1 MLSTCLLDVRVWHGI
16 AYLHPWLDSPLSCT
30 TDDDGGDFDVTTVK
44 KQDLDESRALK
55 EIRLQR
61 RNLQEQRLKDLVN
74 AARSTARLTHQL
86 LNWEDMISL
95 VYTCLSMMMNMSRT
109 GCYWPS

>member
-1 MLSTCLLDVRVWHGI
+1 MGLYTCI
-16 AYLHPWLDSPLSCT
+16 YLWLGSPLSCT

-61 RNLQEQRLKDLVN
+61 RNLQGHLLKDLLN
-74 AARSTARLTHQL
+74 ATVL
-86 LNWEDMISL
+86 L
-95 VYTCLSMMMNMSRT
+95 V
-109 GCYWPS
+109 